1 MSLFGS
7 LQIASNALQATQ
19 IGLHVVGNNIANA
32 NTPGYIRE
40 EVLYSPAPVQEYG
53 RLTLGL
59 GVEIDAI
66 VQKVDRFLAER
77 TRGAASD
84 RAGAEVQSKAYA
96 DLESLLNELTDT
108 DLSTGLTGFFNSIDG
123 VADAPADISARN
135 LVIGKGQTLAAD
147 IRRLATRA
155 VDVSNELDTRLGD
168 AVEEINQL
176 TERVRVL
183 NLRIA
188 TSEGGSASASE
199 AGGLRSERN
208 KAVNRLAE
216 LVDIT
221 TNEQPNGALNISVGG
236 EFLVFDGLRRDI
248 ATETQTTDGLST
260 TTVRFADNGKELNLS
275 GGEVFGLTAARDDIA
290 GTFIQTLDDFSG
302 TLINEF
308 NKVYS
313 QGQGA
318 TGFSSLTSVNGVA
331 DPDAVLD
338 EAGLDFA
345 PDKGAFELLV
355 FTEGPDGSRS
365 TDVTDINID
374 LNGIDGD
381 TTLNTLAAAINA
393 VSGVTASVDTLGRLS
408 ISADSK
414 DVTFAF
420 NGDDSGALAA
430 LGLNTFFTGADA
442 RTIGVNSELLGV
454 SNAAKFAAA
463 RTSQTE
469 TEANANANALE
480 LSVFF
485 DRKLE
490 ALGGA
495 SLADQYD
502 QMINEVV
509 TGATI
514 ASSVTEGFKIFE
526 ATLQGEEQAISGVNI
541 DEEAIN
547 MIQLQRTY
555 QANARLVQA
564 ISEMLDILV
573 NL

>member
-32 NTPGYIRE
+32 NTPGFIRE
-40 EVLYSPAPVQEYG
+40 EVVYSPAPVQKFG

-66 VQKVDRFLAER
+66 VQKVDRFLSER
-77 TRGAASD
+77 TRNAASD

-123 VADAPADISARN
+123 IADAPADISARN
-135 LVIGKGQTLAAD
+135 LVIGKGKTLASD
-147 IRRLATRA
+147 LRRLSTRA
-155 VDVSNELDTRLGD
+155 VDVRNELDTRLGN
-168 AVEEINQL
+168 AAEEINQL
-176 TERVRVL
+176 SERIRVL

-208 KAVNRLAE
+208 AAVSRLAE

-221 TNEQPNGALNISVGG
+221 SAEQPNGSLNVSVGG
-236 EFLVFDGLRRDI
+236 DFLVFDALRRDVK
-248 ATETQTTDGLST
+248 AVTESGDGLNT
-260 TTVRFADNGKELNLS
+260 TTIKFEDNNKTLNLS
-275 GGEVFGLTAARDDIA
+275 GGEVFGLTTARDEIVGSFVDSVDA
-290 GTFIQTLDDFSG
+290 FAA

-318 TGFSSLTSVNGVA
+318 IGFDTLTSVNGVS

-338 EAGLDFA
+338 EAGLDFT
-345 PDKGAFELLV
+345 PVNGSFQLLV
-355 FTEGPDGSRS
+355 YTEGADGTVS
-365 TDVTDINID
+365 TDVTDINVD

-381 TTLNTLAAAINA
+381 SSLTTLAAQLDRI
-393 VSGVTASVDTLGRLS
+393 SGIRASVDNVGRLS
-408 ISADSK
+408 LAADAR
-414 DVTFAF
+414 DTTFAF
-420 NGDDSGALAA
+420 ADDSSGVLAA
-430 LGLNTFFTGADA
+430 LGLNTFFTGSDA
-442 RTIGVNSELLGV
+442 RSINVNQELDGVA
-454 SNAAKFAAA
+454 NAAKFAAA
-463 RTSQTE
+463 RDGE
-469 TEANANANALE
+469 TEGNDNALQ
-480 LSVFF
+480 LSAFF
-485 DRKLE
+485 DRELDV
-490 ALGGA
+490 LGGA

-502 QMINEVV
+502 ELINEVV

-514 ASSVTEGFKIFE
+514 ASSVSDGLKVFE

-555 QANARLVQA
+555 QANARLVQT

-573 NL
+573 NI